1 MEASFYPPRHLFK
14 NHDNFDDKLE
24 NQHESLKRI
33 ATICDNLSECVID
46 CEILAVNSENQRERQ
61 KTQNN
66 DLFLSF
72 NIKKKIK
79 V

>member
-33 ATICDNLSECVID
+33 ATICENLSECVTD
-46 CEILAVNSENQRERQ
+46 CEILAEISKKSKR
-61 KTQNN
+61 KTKNAKQ
-66 DLFLSF
+66 
-72 NIKKKIK
+72 
-79 V
+79 